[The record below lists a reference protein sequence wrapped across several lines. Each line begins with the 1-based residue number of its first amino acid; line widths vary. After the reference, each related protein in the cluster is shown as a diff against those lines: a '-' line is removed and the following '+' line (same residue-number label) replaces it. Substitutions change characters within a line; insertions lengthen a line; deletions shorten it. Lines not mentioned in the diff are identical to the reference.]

1 MRDSLRIPGSVAFY
15 LLLGYA
21 GLLLFSVNYTAVVP
35 GLDSS
40 WVFALNHF
48 AHGPELFGRDLVFT
62 YGPLGFLAVPQ
73 NIGSNL
79 VLAAAVHIGVWC
91 LLLYLLLLLW
101 EAGSRAGALFFLS
114 GWLNLFQP
122 LVFLL
127 LGLFVECGAASRT
140 ASTFEKAWAD
150 FNFMHC
156 CRNCRSQFF
165 D

>member
-91 LLLYLLLLLW
+91 LLVYLLLLFW

-114 GWLNLFQP
+114 GWLNLP
-122 LVFLL
+122 
-127 LGLFVECGAASRT
+127 
-140 ASTFEKAWAD
+140 
-150 FNFMHC
+150 C
-156 CRNCRSQFF
+156 CLRLYIPVRGS
-165 D
+165 